1 MYLFQSLLLT
11 TYFPNK
17 ANLLVIYDLSSFQ
30 IKLVNFVLDHVF
42 QTETLTYYEFRPQRN
57 PTDAV

>member
-1 MYLFQSLLLT
+1 MNLFKSLLLT

-17 ANLLVIYDLSSFQ
+17 ASLLFIYDLSSFQ

-42 QTETLTYYEFRPQRN
+42 QTETLAYYEFRPQRN